1 MDLQQRIARLKNKRL
16 TQDLFAWPTT
26 PVLYRQPSSNEL
38 NASKKQRDI
47 FKCVHGK
54 HYFTPCCSCGRT
66 QQDADKWL
74 KFYEEKTLALR
85 KQLCVT
91 PREAK

>member
-1 MDLQQRIARLKNKRL
+1 MDLEQRISRLRSKRL
-16 TQDLFAWPTT
+16 LSDLFEWPTT

-38 NASKKQRDI
+38 NAAKKQRDI

-54 HYFTPCCSCGRT
+54 HYFTPCMHCQRT

-74 KFYEEKTLALR
+74 KFYEEKTLKLR
-85 KQLCVT
+85 KQLGVT
-91 PREAK
+91 K